1 MDKRCDQKVG
11 LLTLLTVCRSLS
23 SGPKRHAE
31 IPVLYAK
38 RPLGFSL
45 GFFLDWSHPTRRR

>member
-1 MDKRCDQKVG
+1 MDKRNDQKVG

-31 IPVLYAK
+31 MPVLYAK
-38 RPLGFSL
+38 RPLGL
-45 GFFLDWSHPTRRR
+45 GFFLDWNHPPRRR